1 MTIKPIVKLLIVSG
15 LSTAVIAAH
24 HTPGDKKKVKPC
36 KSYTQFEKRIMGSE
50 FYATPTQFGRFKV
63 AGYADIFANHQKNE
77 TTNASAYQMGLRS
90 LNVMLDGKIG
100 EDWGGR
106 LSLDFNDN
114 AYNQGYIYYANPT
127 KSPIY
132 FKAGRHLIDLGQY
145 QGQWAADITSPNYTL
160 NNLFSVLKADGVMT
174 FGASSAS
181 GFYGNIYTF
190 KADHPKVFLSENY
203 ASNSDANGALISGG
217 LSTQGQLEIQ
227 PSNEKLNYGTKVGF
241 AGKQSGVG
249 YDINMSVMNDT
260 SFFYQPSIVPSIV
273 SSNVAVTLDG
283 DAASATNPAM
293 RGPNSAN
300 DPVQKKAIG
309 TFHVGGNMKGF
320 HAGFDLAMP
329 GSIMSNVNVK
339 GGSGILTAAN
349 GDAFTAFKLAGLNA
363 AASDYPDSQQNVNTY
378 AAPADADAVTALEI
392 KKENIQSVG
401 GINQL
406 ANSDNIKTYM
416 PKIWTLEAGY
426 SFSQY
431 GGEHMVFGRYGATT
445 KKDDQVSQLAIK
457 NAFTIGYAYGF
468 NKHVTVYTNYT
479 KQTGLKQTVDLKT
492 NAKTYDAPSSVA
504 AGDWNADAAGGLGG
518 AVATGKSTVTRS
530 SGNDNKIFQLGVRFS
545 L

>member
-36 KSYTQFEKRIMGSE
+36 KSYTQFEKRIMGNE

-181 GFYGNIYTF
+181 GFYGNLYAF
-190 KADHPKVFLSENY
+190 KAGHPAV
-203 ASNSDANGALISGG
+203 ALSGG
-217 LSTQGQLEIQ
+217 GYHSGSTNLLSSDQEQGKQYSTL
-227 PSNEKLNYGTKVGF
+227 SDDKLNYGTKIGF
-241 AGKQSGVG
+241 SGQQSGVG
-249 YDINMSVMNDT
+249 YNINMSVMNDT
-260 SFFYQPSIVPSIV
+260 SFFYQSSIAPSVLAG
-273 SSNVAVTLDG
+273 NVAVTLDG
-283 DAASATNPAM
+283 TVDQTDNADM

-300 DPVQKKAIG
+300 DPVQKKAVG
-309 TFHVGGNMKGF
+309 TFHVGGSMKGF

-329 GSIMSNVNVK
+329 GSVMSNVNVK
-339 GGSGILTAAN
+339 GGDPVELKDGAETPQGLSI
-349 GDAFTAFKLAGLNA
+349 FKLTGLDTGNYPVGQGEVSA
-363 AASDYPDSQQNVNTY
+363 YTIPASAEVN
-378 AAPADADAVTALEI
+378 
-392 KKENIQSVG
+392 NIQTVD

-406 ANSDNIKTYM
+406 TNSDNIKTYM

-457 NAFTIGYAYGF
+457 NAFTIGYAYGL

-492 NAKTYDAPSSVA
+492 NKEAYTAPTAATTGWDDAA
-504 AGDWNADAAGGLGG
+504 AGNLGS

>member
-174 FGASSAS
+174 LGASSAS

-190 KADHPKVFLSENY
+190 KADHEAVTLVG
-203 ASNSDANGALISGG
+203 SDYHSKLVGDSLTANPIAIQGE
-217 LSTQGQLEIQ
+217 STST
-227 PSNEKLNYGTKVGF
+227 PSNEKLNYGTKIGF
-241 AGKQSGVG
+241 SGQQSGVG

-260 SFFYQPSIVPSIV
+260 SFFYQSSIAPSVLAG
-273 SSNVAVTLDG
+273 NVAVTLDG
-283 DAASATNPAM
+283 DAESATSSAM

-329 GSIMSNVNVK
+329 GSVMSNVNVK
-339 GGSGILTAAN
+339 GGALATLKNVN
-349 GDAFTAFKLAGLNA
+349 GDEVSDFKLTSLDASNYPVGQEAVKAYNRPAAG
-363 AASDYPDSQQNVNTY
+363 AAS
-378 AAPADADAVTALEI
+378 AD
-392 KKENIQSVG
+392 NIQTVD

-406 ANSDNIKTYM
+406 TNSDNIKTYM

-457 NAFTIGYAYGF
+457 NAFTIGYAYGL
-468 NKHVTVYTNYT
+468 NKHVTVYTNFT

-492 NAKTYDAPSSVA
+492 NAKAYETAP
-504 AGDWNADAAGGLGG
+504 DDGGWDDTGLRD

>member
-174 FGASSAS
+174 LGASSAS

-190 KADHPKVFLSENY
+190 KADHPQVILSYDY
-203 ASNSDANGALISGG
+203 ASQSDDGKTVVSTVNGSEGKA
-217 LSTQGQLEIQ
+217 EIQ

-241 AGKQSGVG
+241 SGKQSGVG

-260 SFFYQPSIVPSIV
+260 SFFYQPSIAPSIV

-283 DAASATNPAM
+283 AAPASNTPAM

-349 GDAFTAFKLAGLNA
+349 GDSFTAFKLAGLNTA
-363 AASDYPDSQQNVNTY
+363 TSDYPDSQDKVTDY
-378 AAPADADAVTALEI
+378 TAPADATAVGGLGIESAKI
-392 KKENIQSVG
+392 QNIG

-431 GGEHMVFGRYGATT
+431 GGDHMVFGRYGATT

-457 NAFTIGYAYGF
+457 NAFTIGYEYGF

-492 NAKTYDAPSSVA
+492 NAKVYDAPSVA
-504 AGDWNADAAGGLGG
+504 AEDWTAGAVGGLGG

>member
-160 NNLFSVLKADGVMT
+160 NNIFSVLKADGVMT

-181 GFYGNIYTF
+181 GFYGNIYAF
-190 KADHPKVFLSENY
+190 KADHEAVTLVGNDYHSELVG
-203 ASNSDANGALISGG
+203 ASLTANPIAIQGE
-217 LSTQGQLEIQ
+217 STSA
-227 PSNEKLNYGTKVGF
+227 PSNEKLSYGTKIGF
-241 AGKQSGVG
+241 SGQQSGVG
-249 YDINMSVMNDT
+249 YNINMSVMNDT
-260 SFFYQPSIVPSIV
+260 SLLFDPSVMRTRNIHV
-273 SSNVAVTLDG
+273 SKDQGVTTG
-283 DAASATNPAM
+283 AM
-293 RGPNSAN
+293 RLPNSAN
-300 DPVQKKAIG
+300 DPVQKKAVG
-309 TFHVGGNMKGF
+309 TLHIGGNMKGF
-320 HAGFDLAMP
+320 HAGFDLSMP
-329 GSIMSNVNVK
+329 GSVVANVNVK
-339 GGSGILTAAN
+339 GGNPVMLQDSA
-349 GDAFTAFKLAGLNA
+349 GDNVSVFKLTGLDAGN
-363 AASDYPDSQQNVNTY
+363 YPVGQE
-378 AAPADADAVTALEI
+378 AVTAYNRPAAGQGET
-392 KKENIQSVG
+392 NIQTVD

-406 ANSDNIKTYM
+406 TNSDNIKTYM

-431 GGEHMVFGRYGATT
+431 GGAHMVFGRYGEAT
-445 KKDDQVSQLAIK
+445 KKDNQISQFPVK
-457 NAFTIGYAYGF
+457 NAFTIGYAYGL

-479 KQTGLKQTVDLKT
+479 KQTSLMQTVDLKT
-492 NAKTYDAPSSVA
+492 NGKAYTKPDVAADWDAPE
-504 AGDWNADAAGGLGG
+504 AGGLGG